1 LLQYGDWVEGKAYDE
16 DPPTCIH
23 YWIEWKVTL
32 NTRTVIKDTEQNL
45 VLAPGFYWRL
55 FLQPK
60 LREKLC
66 HKFPHRKIILDDT
79 SIVMSVP
86 WLDKVDRQ
94 FSKSDIDWPEI
105 EKQLSEWGSH
115 FLAGKRL
122 KLIMAF
128 NYIEDNQGST
138 SSRRSTDKR
147 GTSSATQGMLREL
160 DQEVNMEEELT
171 GEPAAWRMK
180 INKADKNRHK
190 LIH

>member
-1 LLQYGDWVEGKAYDE
+1 MRANLYSLPQYTPTPGNFGHTPSSPSKLSLINANPPSPLQDPAPHSNWVEGKVYNK

-79 SIVMSVP
+79 SIVMSVS

-94 FSKSDIDWPEI
+94 FSKSDINWPEI

-122 KLIMAF
+122 KLIIARRL
-128 NYIEDNQGST
+128 NYY
-138 SSRRSTDKR
+138 
-147 GTSSATQGMLREL
+147 
-160 DQEVNMEEELT
+160 
-171 GEPAAWRMK
+171 
-180 INKADKNRHK
+180 
-190 LIH
+190 